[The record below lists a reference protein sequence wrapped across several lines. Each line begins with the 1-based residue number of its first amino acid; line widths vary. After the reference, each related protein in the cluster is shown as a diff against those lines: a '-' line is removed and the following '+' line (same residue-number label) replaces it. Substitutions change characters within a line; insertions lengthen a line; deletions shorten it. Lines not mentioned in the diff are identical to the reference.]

1 VAISFERGESLKS
14 AELRPF
20 QLGWL
25 PNKKEKPAMNDRKP
39 IPNINIGQV
48 YDQRYSDAEV
58 HYDKLGNLADFFG
71 RNMPVHRHD
80 RFFQVHYVK
89 SGSVRVYLD
98 DQQYLESGPMFFI
111 TPPTVAH
118 SFVTEADADGH
129 VLTVRQQLVWG
140 LIDADPALVSGS
152 QLPAACVALAQFPI
166 EVRRLEFL
174 FEELSNEINT
184 AGAGRSSALDN
195 LTRLI
200 MINLLRLCANSLQAR
215 PARQEDLRIFHRFNE
230 LIEHHYLQHWP
241 LSRYA
246 EGVGVTEA
254 RLNDVCRRIADLPSK
269 RLVLERVMQ
278 EAKRLLLFTGSS
290 ASEICYQLGFKD
302 PAYFSRFFQRYAHMT
317 PGEYRLQQ
325 SGLR

>member
-1 VAISFERGESLKS
+1 MS
-14 AELRPF
+14 
-20 QLGWL
+20 
-25 PNKKEKPAMNDRKP
+25 DRQP

-58 HYDKLGNLADFFG
+58 HYDKLGNLAGFFG

-89 SGSVRVYLD
+89 SGAVRVYLD
-98 DQQYLESGPMFFI
+98 DQQYLESGPMFFL

-129 VLTVRQQLVWG
+129 VLTVRQQLVWQLIESDPG
-140 LIDADPALVSGS
+140 LAPGA
-152 QLPAACVALAQFPI
+152 QLAPACVALGRLEPELQGEA
-166 EVRRLEFL
+166 RRLEFL
-174 FEELSNEINT
+174 FEELRREMNSAV
-184 AGAGRSSALDN
+184 AGHSAALLS

-200 MINLLRLCANSLQAR
+200 MVSLLRLCANSLKAT
-215 PARQEDLRIFHRFNE
+215 PARREDLQIFHRFNA
-230 LIEHHYLQHWP
+230 LIEAHYLEHWA
-241 LSRYA
+241 LHRYA
-246 EGVGVTEA
+246 EAIGVTEA

-290 ASEICYQLGFKD
+290 VNEICYLLGFRD
-302 PAYFSRFFQRYAHMT
+302 PAYFSRFFLRYAEMT
-317 PGEYRLQQ
+317 PGEYRQRQ
-325 SGLR
+325 PGFR